1 MKTMNNKLKLI
12 LPFIGLMFIAGCV
25 SEDDLHVQE
34 ANTISEENLE
44 PEALVIAAY
53 SALDYRYN
61 TGDFRDLWPFD
72 HAPSNWGTSDIRS
85 GDAYK
90 GGGGTGD
97 NPGGGMHQLETHDLF
112 PSSDNVYNLWRSIY
126 FGVKRVDTALRF
138 LTDLEEGEFDQR
150 DVRLGEL
157 YVLRA
162 HFYFE
167 AMKNFGSIVWYDEET
182 PVTDLKAIPNTF
194 DEDFIW
200 EKIEGDL
207 TRAIELLPETQPDL
221 GRANSLVAHAYL
233 AKAHLFQEN
242 WQEVISHTNV
252 VINSGQYRLV
262 EDIERLYSE
271 PGYGNDENIFA
282 IQFSIEDGSQFGNVN
297 FGDLLNSPDSPS
309 DDPNHPYLNGDDF
322 HKPSQNLANAFKVDE
337 NGLPMINTFNAE
349 NVDEDD
355 LVDPRLDHTIGRPGI
370 TWKDWTAMP
379 QQPDWSRDAGTYGL
393 LVRKKNMI
401 YPTSDGMASNP
412 NGFPWAL
419 GNLDF
424 PLIKY
429 SDLLLWKAEAL
440 IETGDVAQGIEIINE
455 IRLRAK
461 NSPYVKDFE
470 NPAGDAANYFIDTYP
485 TSLSQ
490 EEAIEALRFERR
502 LELANEGHRFY
513 DLVRWGI
520 ADTYLSNYI
529 ASEQARRL
537 YLSGANLEPHEYYLP
552 IPQIEID
559 ASGGVYSQRPGY

>member
-1 MKTMNNKLKLI
+1 MKSKFQKSIFI
-12 LPFIGLMFIAGCV
+12 LPFLGLLMIAGCV
-25 SEDDLHVQE
+25 AEDDLHLQE
-34 ANTISEENLE
+34 FNTISEENLE

-53 SALDYRYN
+53 SALDYRFN
-61 TGDFRDLWPFD
+61 TGEFRDLWPFD
-72 HAPSNWGTSDIRS
+72 HAPSNWATSDIRS

-97 NPGGGMHQLETHDLF
+97 NPGGGMHQLETHNLF
-112 PSSDNVYNLWRSIY
+112 PSSENVYNLWRSIY
-126 FGVKRVDTALRF
+126 FGIKRVDTALRF
-138 LTDLEEGEFDQR
+138 LTNLEDGTFENR
-150 DVRLGEL
+150 DVRIGEL

-167 AMKNFGSIVWYDEET
+167 AMKNFGSIVWYDEDT
-182 PVTDLKAIPNTF
+182 PLTELKAISNTF
-194 DEDFIW
+194 DENFIW

-207 TRAIELLPETQPDL
+207 TRAIELLPPSQTDL
-221 GRANSLVAHAYL
+221 GRANAMVAHAYL
-233 AKAHLFQEN
+233 AKAHLFQEE
-242 WQEVISHTNV
+242 WQQVVQHTNM

-271 PGYGNDENIFA
+271 PGYGNPENIFA
-282 IQFSIEDGSQFGNVN
+282 IQFSINDGSQYGNVN

-322 HKPSQNLANAFKVDE
+322 HKPSQNLANAFKVDNE
-337 NGLPMINTFNAE
+337 GLPMFNSFNAQNLAE
-349 NVDEDD
+349 GDM
-355 LVDPRLDHTIGRPGI
+355 VDPRLDHTIGRPGI

-379 QQPDWSRDAGTYGL
+379 QQENWSRDPGTYGF
-393 LVRKKNMI
+393 LVRKKNVI

-440 IETGDVAQGIEIINE
+440 IETGDVPGGMDLINQ
-455 IRLRAK
+455 IRQRAK
-461 NSPYVKDFE
+461 NTPYVKDF
-470 NPAGDAANYFIDTYP
+470 NDPSQDAANYHIELYP
-485 TSLSQ
+485 TTLSQ
-490 EEAIEALRFERR
+490 DRAIEALRFERR

-520 ADTYLSNYI
+520 ANTYINEYVTQ
-529 ASEQARRL
+529 EQSRRP
-537 YLSGANLEPHEYYLP
+537 YLSGASVEPHQYYLP

-559 ASGGVYSQRPGY
+559 ASGGIYTQRTGY

>member
-12 LPFIGLMFIAGCV
+12 LPILGLMLIVGCV

-34 ANTISEENLE
+34 ENTISEENLE

-97 NPGGGMHQLETHDLF
+97 NPGGGMHQMETHDLF
-112 PSSDNVYNLWRSIY
+112 PSSDNAYNLWRSIY

-138 LTDLEEGEFDQR
+138 LTELEEGEFDQR

-167 AMKNFGSIVWYDEET
+167 AMKNFGSIVWYDENT
-182 PVTDLKAIPNTF
+182 SVTELKSISNTF

-200 EKIEGDL
+200 GKIEDDL
-207 TRAIELLPETQPDL
+207 NRAIDLLPESQPDL
-221 GRANSLVAHAYL
+221 GRANALVAHAYL

-242 WQEVISHTNV
+242 WQEVIANTNM

-271 PGYGNDENIFA
+271 PGYGNPENIFA
-282 IQFSIEDGSQFGNVN
+282 IQFSINDGSQYGNVN
-297 FGDLLNSPDSPS
+297 FGDLINSPDSPN

-322 HKPSQNLANAFKVDE
+322 HKPSQNLANAFKVNND
-337 NGLPMINTFNAE
+337 GLPMFNTFNSG
-349 NVDEDD
+349 NVSEEDF
-355 LVDPRLDHTIGRPGI
+355 VDPRLDHTIGRPGI

-379 QQPDWSRDAGTYGL
+379 QQEDWSRDAGTYGL

-440 IETGDVAQGIEIINE
+440 IETGDVSQGIEIINE

-470 NPAGDAANYFIDTYP
+470 NPAEDAANYLINTYP

-490 EEAIEALRFERR
+490 EQAIEALRFERR

-513 DLVRWGI
+513 DLVRWEI
-520 ADTYLSNYI
+520 ADSYISEYI
-529 ASEQARRL
+529 ASEQARRS

>member
-1 MKTMNNKLKLI
+1 MKSKIQKSIFI
-12 LPFIGLMFIAGCV
+12 LPLLGLLMIAGCV
-25 SEDDLHVQE
+25 AEDDLHLQE
-34 ANTISEENLE
+34 FNTISEENLE

-61 TGDFRDLWPFD
+61 TGEFRDLWPFD

-97 NPGGGMHQLETHDLF
+97 NPGGGMHQLETHNLF
-112 PSSDNVYNLWRSIY
+112 PSSENVYNLWRSIY
-126 FGVKRVDTALRF
+126 FGIKRVDTALRF
-138 LTDLEEGEFDQR
+138 LTNLEDGAFENR
-150 DVRLGEL
+150 DVRIGEL

-167 AMKNFGSIVWYDEET
+167 AMKNFGSIVWYDEDT
-182 PVTDLKAIPNTF
+182 PLTELKAISNTF
-194 DEDFIW
+194 DENFIW

-207 TRAIELLPETQPDL
+207 TRAIDLLPPSQTDL
-221 GRANSLVAHAYL
+221 GRANAMVAHAYL
-233 AKAHLFQEN
+233 AKAHLFQEE
-242 WQEVISHTNV
+242 WQQVVQHTNI

-271 PGYGNDENIFA
+271 PGYGNPENIFA
-282 IQFSIEDGSQFGNVN
+282 IQFSINDGSQYGNVN

-309 DDPNHPYLNGDDF
+309 DDPSHPYLNGDDF
-322 HKPSQNLANAFKVDE
+322 HKPSQNLANAFKVDSE
-337 NGLPMINTFNAE
+337 GLPMFNSFNAQNLAE
-349 NVDEDD
+349 GDM
-355 LVDPRLDHTIGRPGI
+355 VDPRLDHTIGRPGI

-379 QQPDWSRDAGTYGL
+379 QQENWSRDPGTYGY
-393 LVRKKNMI
+393 LVRKKNII

-440 IETGDVAQGIEIINE
+440 IETGDVPGGMDLINQ
-455 IRLRAK
+455 IRQRAK
-461 NSPYVKDFE
+461 NTPYVKDF
-470 NPAGDAANYFIDTYP
+470 NDPSQNAANYHIELYP
-485 TSLSQ
+485 TALSQ
-490 EEAIEALRFERR
+490 DRAIEALRFERR

-520 ADTYLSNYI
+520 ANTYINEYV
-529 ASEQARRL
+529 AQEQSRRP
-537 YLSGANLEPHEYYLP
+537 YLSGASVEPYQYYLP

-559 ASGGVYSQRPGY
+559 ASGGVYTQRTGY

>member
-1 MKTMNNKLKLI
+1 MKRTMNKSIIGLFLLGITLI
-12 LPFIGLMFIAGCV
+12 LGCV
-25 SEDDLHVQE
+25 SEDNLDVTE
-34 ANTISEENLE
+34 YNTISEDNLE
-44 PEALVIAAY
+44 PEQLVIAAY

-61 TGDFRDLWPFD
+61 TGEFRDLYPFD
-72 HAPSNWGTSDIRS
+72 HAPSNWPTSDIRS

-97 NPGGGMHQLETHDLF
+97 NPGGGMHQLETHNLF

-126 FGVKRVDTALRF
+126 FGLKRVDTGIRF
-138 LTDLEEGEFDQR
+138 LINLEDGEFENR

-157 YVLRA
+157 YTLRA

-167 AMKNFGSIVWYDEET
+167 AMKNFGSIVWYDENT
-182 PVTDLKAIPNTF
+182 PVTDLTNIPNTF
-194 DEDFIW
+194 DEAFIW
-200 EKIEGDL
+200 GKIEGDL
-207 TRAIELLPETQPDL
+207 TMAIDLLPETQADL
-221 GRANSLVAHAYL
+221 GRVNEMVARSFL
-233 AKAHLFQEN
+233 AKAHLFQEE
-242 WQEVISHTNV
+242 WQEVITQTNI

-271 PGYGNDENIFA
+271 PGYGNPENIFA
-282 IQFSIEDGSQFGNVN
+282 IQFSINDGSQYGNLN

-309 DDPNHPYLNGDDF
+309 DNPNHPYLNGDDF
-322 HKPSQNLANAFKVDE
+322 HKPSQNLANAYKVGE
-337 NGLPMINTFNAE
+337 NGLPLFNSYNSS
-349 NVDEDD
+349 NVDSED
-355 LVDPRLDHTIGRPGI
+355 LLDPRLDHTIGRPGI
-370 TWKDWTAMP
+370 TWKDWEPMA
-379 QQPDWSRDAGTYGL
+379 QQENWSRDSGTYGL
-393 LVRKKNMI
+393 YVRKKNMI

-440 IETGDVAQGIEIINE
+440 IETGDVATGVAIINQ

-470 NPAGDAANYFIDTYP
+470 NPSEDAANYLIETYP
-485 TSLSQ
+485 TGMSQ
-490 EEAIEALRFERR
+490 EMAIEALRFERR
-502 LELANEGHRFY
+502 LELANEGHRFF

-520 ADTYLSNYI
+520 ADSYI
-529 ASEQARRL
+529 NQYVSSEQARRP
-537 YLSGANLEPHEYYLP
+537 YLTGANLEPHEYYLP
-552 IPQIEID
+552 IPQVEID
-559 ASGGVYSQRPGY
+559 ASGGTYTQRSGD

>member
-1 MKTMNNKLKLI
+1 M
-12 LPFIGLMFIAGCV
+12 LPLLGMLMIVGCV
-25 SEDDLHVQE
+25 SEDDLDVQE
-34 ANTISEENLE
+34 FNTISEENLE

-61 TGDFRDLWPFD
+61 TGEFRDLWPFD
-72 HAPSNWGTSDIRS
+72 HAPSNWATSDIRS

-97 NPGGGMHQLETHDLF
+97 NPGGGMHQLETHDVF
-112 PSSDNVYNLWRSIY
+112 PSSENVYNLWRSIY
-126 FGVKRVDTALRF
+126 FGIKRVDTALRY
-138 LTDLEEGEFDQR
+138 LTSLEDGGFENRDLRIGEM
-150 DVRLGEL
+150 

-167 AMKNFGSIVWYDEET
+167 AMKNFGSIVWYDENT
-182 PVTDLKAIPNTF
+182 PVTELKSIPNTF
-194 DEDFIW
+194 DENFIW

-207 TRAIELLPETQPDL
+207 TRAIELLPPSQADL
-221 GRANSLVAHAYL
+221 GRANAMVAHAYL
-233 AKAHLFQEN
+233 AKAHLFQEE
-242 WQEVISHTNV
+242 WSQVITNTNQ

-271 PGYGNDENIFA
+271 PGYGNAENIFA
-282 IQFSIEDGSQFGNVN
+282 IQFSINDGSQYGNLN

-322 HKPSQNLANAFKVDE
+322 HKPSQNLVNAYKTGS
-337 NGLPMINTFNAE
+337 NGLPQFNSFNAQ
-349 NVDEDD
+349 NLDEDD
-355 LVDPRLDHTIGRPGI
+355 MVDPRLDHSIGRPGI
-370 TWKDWTAMP
+370 KWKDWTAMP
-379 QQPDWSRDAGTYGL
+379 QQENWSRDAGTYGYFA
-393 LVRKKNMI
+393 RKKNVI

-424 PLIKY
+424 PLLKY

-440 IETGDVAQGIEIINE
+440 IETGDVAGGIEIINQ

-461 NSPYVKDFE
+461 NTPYVKDFD
-470 NPAGDAANYFIDTYP
+470 NPSQDAANYHIETY
-485 TSLSQ
+485 SGGISQ
-490 EEAIEALRFERR
+490 EQAIEALRFERR

-520 ADTYLSNYI
+520 ADTYISEYV
-529 ASEQARRL
+529 SQEQARRP
-537 YLSGANLEPHEYYLP
+537 YLAGASLEPHQYYLP

-559 ASGGVYSQRPGY
+559 ASGGVYTQRPGY

>member
-1 MKTMNNKLKLI
+1 MKTTNYKFSIVLFLLGILLI
-12 LPFIGLMFIAGCV
+12 VGCV
-25 SEDDLHVQE
+25 SEDDLNVTE
-34 ANTISEENLE
+34 INTISEENLE

-53 SALDYRYN
+53 SAMDYRYN
-61 TGDFRDLWPFD
+61 TGQFRDLWPLD
-72 HAPSNWGTSDIRS
+72 HAPSNWATSDIRS

-112 PSSDNVYNLWRSIY
+112 PSSENVYNLWRSIY
-126 FGVKRVDTALRF
+126 FGLKRVDTAIRF
-138 LTDLEEGEFDQR
+138 LVNLEDGEFDNR

-167 AMKNFGSIVWYDEET
+167 AMKNFGSIVWYDENT
-182 PVTDLKAIPNTF
+182 PVTELKSIPNTF
-194 DEDFIW
+194 DEAFIW

-207 TRAIELLPETQPDL
+207 NRGLELLPTTQSDL
-221 GRANSLVAHAYL
+221 GRVNAMVAHAYL
-233 AKAHLFQEN
+233 AKAHLFQEE
-242 WQEVISHTNV
+242 WQDVLTHTNV

-282 IQFSIEDGSQFGNVN
+282 IQFSIDDGSQYGNLN

-309 DDPNHPYLNGDDF
+309 DNPNHPYLNGDDF

-337 NGLPMINTFNAE
+337 NGLPMFNTYNSQNLAE
-349 NVDEDD
+349 GD

-370 TWKDWTAMP
+370 TWKDWEPMP
-379 QQPDWSRDAGTYGL
+379 QQENWSRDSGTYGFF
-393 LVRKKNMI
+393 VRKKNII

-412 NGFPWAL
+412 NGFPWAQ

-429 SDLLLWKAEAL
+429 SDLLLWKAEAS
-440 IETGDVAQGIEIINE
+440 IETGDVATAIDIINR
-455 IRLRAK
+455 IRSRAK

-470 NPAGDAANYFIDTYP
+470 NPSENAANYLINPYP
-485 TSLSQ
+485 DNLSPEMAMQ
-490 EEAIEALRFERR
+490 ALRFERR

-520 ADTYLSNYI
+520 ADTYTSEYI
-529 ASEQARRL
+529 SEEQPRRP
-537 YLSGANLEPHEYYLP
+537 YLGGATLEPHEYYLP
-552 IPQIEID
+552 IPQVEID
-559 ASGGVYSQRPGY
+559 ASGGVYTQRSGY

>member
-1 MKTMNNKLKLI
+1 MKTIFNKSFLI
-12 LPFIGLMFIAGCV
+12 FSCLGLMLNIGCV
-25 SEDDLHVQE
+25 SEDDLFVQE
-34 ANTISEENLE
+34 NNTISEENLE

-61 TGDFRDLWPFD
+61 TGDFRDLYPFD
-72 HAPSNWGTSDIRS
+72 HAPSNWPTSDIRS

-97 NPGGGMHQLETHDLF
+97 NPGGGMHQLETHNLF
-112 PSSDNVYNLWRSIY
+112 ASSDNVYNLWRAIY

-138 LTDLEEGEFDQR
+138 LSALEDGEFEQR
-150 DVRLGEL
+150 ETRLGEL

-167 AMKNFGSIVWYDEET
+167 AMKNFGSIVWYDENV
-182 PVTDLKAIPNTF
+182 PVTELKSIPNTF
-194 DEDFIW
+194 DEEFIW
-200 EKIEGDL
+200 DKIEGDL
-207 TRAIELLPETQPDL
+207 NRAIELLPNSQEDL
-221 GRANSLVAHAYL
+221 GRANAMVARAYL
-233 AKAHLFQEN
+233 AKAHLFQED
-242 WQEVISHTNV
+242 WQEVISNTNM

-271 PGYGNDENIFA
+271 PGYGNEENIFA
-282 IQFSIEDGSQFGNVN
+282 IQFSIEDGSQYGNVN

-322 HKPSQNLANAFKVDE
+322 HKPSQNLANAYKVNS
-337 NGLPMINTFNAE
+337 NGLPMFTTFNSA
-349 NVDEDD
+349 NLNEDD

-370 TWKDWTAMP
+370 TWKDWTSMP
-379 QQPDWSRDAGTYGL
+379 QQPEWSRDAGTYGY

-429 SDLLLWKAEAL
+429 SDLLLWKAEAS
-440 IETGDVAQGIEIINE
+440 IETGNIAEGIEIINQ

-461 NSPYVKDFE
+461 NTPYVPDFE
-470 NPAGDAANYFIDTYP
+470 NPSEDAANYLIETYP
-485 TSLSQ
+485 TSISEDQ
-490 EEAIEALRFERR
+490 AIQALRFERR
-502 LELANEGHRFY
+502 LELANEGHRFF
-513 DLVRWGI
+513 DLVRWDI
-520 ADTYLSNYI
+520 ADSYTSEYI
-529 ASEQARRL
+529 AAEQARRP

-559 ASGGVYSQRPGY
+559 ASGGVYTQRPGY

>member
-1 MKTMNNKLKLI
+1 MKTMNNKLKHI
-12 LPFIGLMFIAGCV
+12 LTVLGLMLIIGCV
-25 SEDDLHVQE
+25 SEDDLNVQE

-126 FGVKRVDTALRF
+126 FGIKRVDIAIRF
-138 LTDLEEGEFDQR
+138 LTNLEEGEFDKR
-150 DVRLGEL
+150 DIRLGEL

-167 AMKNFGSIVWYDEET
+167 AMKNFGSIVWYDENT
-182 PVTDLKAIPNTF
+182 PVTELKSIPNTF
-194 DEDFIW
+194 DENFIW
-200 EKIEGDL
+200 DKIEGDL
-207 TRAIELLPETQPDL
+207 NNAISLLPESQPDL
-221 GRANSLVAHAYL
+221 GRANALVAHAYL
-233 AKAHLFQEN
+233 AKANLFQEN
-242 WQEVISHTNV
+242 WQGVISHTNM

-271 PGYGNDENIFA
+271 PGYGNPENIFA
-282 IQFSIEDGSQFGNVN
+282 IQFSIEDGSQYGNVN
-297 FGDLLNSPDSPS
+297 FGNLLNSPDSPN

-322 HKPSQNLANAFKVDE
+322 HKPSQNLANSYKVND
-337 NGLPMINTFNAE
+337 NGLPMFNTFNAE
-349 NVDEDD
+349 NVNDED
-355 LVDPRLDHTIGRPGI
+355 LVDPRLDHSIGRPGI

-379 QQPDWSRDAGTYGL
+379 QQPNWSRDAGTYGL

-440 IETGDVAQGIEIINE
+440 IETGSVSQGIDIINE

-470 NPAGDAANYFIDTYP
+470 NPTEDAANYLINTYS

-490 EEAIEALRFERR
+490 EQALAALRFERR

-513 DLVRWGI
+513 DLVRWEI
-520 ADTYLSNYI
+520 ADNYLSEYI
-529 ASEQARRL
+529 ATEQARRP
-537 YLSGANLEPHEYYLP
+537 YLSGASLEPHEYYLP

-559 ASGGVYSQRPGY
+559 ASGGVYTQRPGY